1 VRNGFRVTRASLAG
15 NAGGIHR
22 VPDAVQRLFSAAP
35 QSREPVAIHNYMGPN
50 QQRTTEPVLGPRTAR
65 TRVQGRRVAQHP
77 GHVAWAEISAA
88 TASIAGVTEP
98 FQVHKTQGF
107 ASLCT
112 MARRLLIHQPGK

>member
-1 VRNGFRVTRASLAG
+1 MRAGSTVSRTRCSASSALLRRAG
-15 NAGGIHR
+15 SQSPYTTTWA
-22 VPDAVQRLFSAAP
+22 PD
-35 QSREPVAIHNYMGPN
+35 